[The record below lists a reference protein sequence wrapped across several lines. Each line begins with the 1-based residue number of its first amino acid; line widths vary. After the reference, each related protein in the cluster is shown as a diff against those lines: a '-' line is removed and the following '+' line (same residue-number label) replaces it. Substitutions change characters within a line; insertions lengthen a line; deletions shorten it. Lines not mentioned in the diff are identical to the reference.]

1 MMQKSLNDVCYKK
14 IVKDTVEK
22 VLSTTSGLGDQGVSS
37 PTRPGLEGPRLEW
50 DPDMSSRD
58 LG

>member
-1 MMQKSLNDVCYKK
+1 MMRESLNDVCYKK
-14 IVKDTVEK
+14 IVKDTVDK

-37 PTRPGLEGPRLEW
+37 PTKPGLGGPRLER
-50 DPDMSSRD
+50 DPDMSSGD